1 MDQLIDGS
9 TRLVDVWGPPG
20 FGKTSVAIHVAHALR
35 ERKIPVYFTSLRGL
49 KTRDDLVS
57 NLLGIFEDAKEA
69 LHVSPSDRLIQCLR
83 KWQSPFVLILDNAD
97 DLLESRD
104 TQVRRDVLRL
114 IEEFQAKCNHIN
126 LLVTSRESHIE
137 LSHKLPIHLER
148 VGVLDEASSAELVNT
163 LLSEVSES
171 DCNCIMKECGRVPL
185 AMRLMCGI
193 IKDEIVSVSELFE
206 ELNNSPLIEI
216 LDNES
221 YSDDC
226 RLKKIMNTS
235 FQRLPSNE
243 QEAFVS
249 LAVFPGCFGMD
260 EAQAVLNLKPVL
272 EARKILLSLK
282 QKSLVDCSDDFG
294 NFTIHSLLRSFVEDR
309 RRKDEEIQ
317 RHYAEAQLRF
327 CNYYISKFREA
338 NEKFLTGSSNDAYKA
353 FHSQRENIR
362 LALVDGSKDE
372 DLYSK
377 VVEVLSKAEL
387 FVYAVL
393 PNQEALFDILYST
406 AIEEAKKRQRRDDE
420 CKLLAAKSFSSLGGF
435 YSRPR
440 SWDHSLESGDQN
452 AENPPPKYLVYLGIH
467 QLLSRNIDD
476 GISSLRA
483 SVNRLGNDNDERI
496 LKILA
501 YHVLAV
507 CYRKKMDKV
516 KVSEF
521 ETLCAKECELSSC
534 CPAFLNLF
542 LQNSHQLLEVEVC
555 SENDLVNVIEKDV
568 FFFVVMAELLP
579 LLYIELEFEQHMVTE
594 LPLMTRHLK
603 RFHQVILKL
612 LKKVFDE
619 GILHTRVVQACC
631 NALYNSKC
639 YQEAAEGFRRITD
652 RLEVLGSTS
661 RSAYRTYLFRGLAL
675 SELENYKEALH
686 CFKETIAV
694 KMELLNETQREGI
707 YNITNVREA
716 LEQLANYLH
725 MRRRLNETANA
736 DQTDDFKATFEK
748 LKSIVQS
755 ELVNVENEDHDDL
768 ATCFMTLANCQVS
781 MRNLAEALSSLQ
793 QAIAIREKHFD
804 DQAKLALCLLYKGN
818 VHLEMENYN
827 EAIKAHQC
835 ALNLGSLDHQDTA
848 TIHCHL
854 GMSYYALSDFIKSL
868 NEHQRALELRKKH
881 LGNHVLTATSLN
893 QVGDVYFRMEK
904 YDAAKE
910 KFQSASDLM
919 TVIYKREHVVTANAL
934 SNLGNVYLAMEK
946 YKEAY
951 DSCKQAL
958 NIRLKLLGEHEDT
971 ATSFH
976 SLGSICFKMNDSRK
990 AVWCFQK
997 ASELRQKLLGDHLD
1011 TALSYHC
1018 LGEAQMLKGDT
1029 IGPAASLQAAFR
1041 IRGNTLGLWNVDTVK
1056 TLELLRRA
1064 IEAVVHGGIG
1074 VALCDYIL
1082 ADIHFRSEYHT
1093 NLVLALK
1100 FCKEAVH
1107 TSMESLGENVLTA
1120 DSLHLEGQIHKKMN
1134 DNQSAIEA
1142 FRKASRMKSNLR
1154 GDHENTADSFYC
1166 LGESH
1171 LDQGEYEA
1179 AVRAFQ
1185 EAARIRSNIR
1195 GGGGGVELV
1204 ESYRLAA
1211 FTYHRLGVAQYRLE
1225 DLRGALASL
1234 QEASR
1239 LRREAL
1245 VEDQLT
1251 DEILQ
1256 LINLVCEDL
1265 SAGELDCD

>member
-235 FQRLPSNE
+235 FQRLTSNE

-282 QKSLVDCSDDFG
+282 RKSLVDCSDDFG

-309 RRKDEEIQ
+309 RRKEEEIQ

-507 CYRKKMDKV
+507 CYRKEIDKE

-603 RFHQVILKL
+603 RFHKVILKL
-612 LKKVFDE
+612 FDE
-619 GILHTRVVQACC
+619 GILHTRVVEACC

-768 ATCFMTLANCQVS
+768 ATCFMKLANCQVS

-854 GMSYYALSDFIKSL
+854 GMSYCALSDFIKSL

-893 QVGDVYFRMEK
+893 EVGDVYFRMEK

-934 SNLGNVYLAMEK
+934 SNLGNVYFAKEK

-976 SLGSICFKMNDSRK
+976 SLGSICFKMNDSIK

-1265 SAGELDCD
+1265 SVGELDCD

>member
-235 FQRLPSNE
+235 FQRLTSNE

-282 QKSLVDCSDDFG
+282 RKSLVDCSDDFG

-353 FHSQRENIR
+353 FHNQRENIR

-483 SVNRLGNDNDERI
+483 SVNHLGNDNDERI

-507 CYRKKMDKV
+507 CYRKKMDKE

-542 LQNSHQLLEVEVC
+542 LQNTHPLPEVEVC
-555 SENDLVNVIEKDV
+555 CENDLVNVIEKDV

-579 LLYIELEFEQHMVTE
+579 LLYTEVEFDQHMVTE
-594 LPLMTRHLK
+594 LPLMTSHLK
-603 RFHQVILKL
+603 RFQKVILKL
-612 LKKVFDE
+612 FDE
-619 GILHTRVVQACC
+619 GILHTRVPEACC
-631 NALYNSKC
+631 NALYNLEC
-639 YQEAAEGFRRITD
+639 YQEAAEGFQRITD
-652 RLEVLGSTS
+652 RLEDLGSS
-661 RSAYRTYLFRGLAL
+661 KRSAYQIYLFRGLAL
-675 SELENYKEALH
+675 RELKNYKEALH
-686 CFKETIAV
+686 CFKETMAIAM
-694 KMELLNETQREGI
+694 KLLDETRREGI
-707 YNITNVREA
+707 YDITNVSEA
-716 LEQLANYLH
+716 LEQLSNCLH
-725 MRRRLNETANA
+725 MQRCLNETGTV
-736 DQTDDFKATFEK
+736 DQTDDFKATFDE
-748 LKSIVQS
+748 LKTIVRS
-755 ELVNVENEDHDDL
+755 ASFNVGSKNHDEL
-768 ATCFMTLANCQVS
+768 ATCLTTLAMCQVS
-781 MRNLAEALSSLQ
+781 MRNLAEALDSFQ
-793 QAIAIREKHFD
+793 QAIAIREKYCD
-804 DQAKLALCLLYKGN
+804 DQAKLASCLFSKGN
-818 VHLEMENYN
+818 VHLEMKNYI
-827 EAIKAHQC
+827 EAIEVYQSASD
-835 ALNLGSLDHQDTA
+835 LGSLDGKDSA
-848 TIHCHL
+848 FIHIQL
-854 GMSYYALSDFIKSL
+854 GMSHSALGEFKKSL
-868 NEHQRALELRKKH
+868 NEYQQALKLLKIH
-881 LGNHVLTATSLN
+881 SGDHTLAAAALNHI
-893 QVGDVYFRMEK
+893 GGVYFEMQE

-910 KFQSASDLM
+910 KFQNAADLM
-919 TVIYKREHVVTANAL
+919 EENGKGIHEVTANAL
-934 SNLGNVYLAMEK
+934 SDLGAVYLKMEK
-946 YKEAY
+946 YKEAC
-951 DSCKQAL
+951 DSCEKAL
-958 NIRLKLLGEHEDT
+958 SIRLELLGEHVDT
-971 ATSFH
+971 ATSLHF
-976 SLGSICFKMNDSRK
+976 LGIIWSKINNYETAF
-990 AVWCFQK
+990 AYFEI
-997 ASELRQKLLGDHLD
+997 ASEFRQKLLGDHLD
-1011 TALSYHC
+1011 TAQSYER
-1018 LGEAQMLKGDT
+1018 LGQAQILKGDT
-1029 IGPAASLQAAFR
+1029 REGIVSMQAALN
-1041 IRGNTLGLWNVDTVK
+1041 IRLK
-1056 TLELLRRA
+1056 
-1064 IEAVVHGGIG
+1064 I
-1074 VALCDYIL
+1074 
-1082 ADIHFRSEYHT
+1082 
-1093 NLVLALK
+1093 LK
-1100 FCKEAVH
+1100 FNRERRL
-1107 TSMESLGENVLTA
+1107 ESL
-1120 DSLHLEGQIHKKMN
+1120 S
-1134 DNQSAIEA
+1134 
-1142 FRKASRMKSNLR
+1142 
-1154 GDHENTADSFYC
+1154 
-1166 LGESH
+1166 
-1171 LDQGEYEA
+1171 
-1179 AVRAFQ
+1179 
-1185 EAARIRSNIR
+1185 
-1195 GGGGGVELV
+1195 
-1204 ESYRLAA
+1204 
-1211 FTYHRLGVAQYRLE
+1211 
-1225 DLRGALASL
+1225 
-1234 QEASR
+1234 
-1239 LRREAL
+1239 
-1245 VEDQLT
+1245 
-1251 DEILQ
+1251 
-1256 LINLVCEDL
+1256 
-1265 SAGELDCD
+1265 

>member
-1 MDQLIDGS
+1 MDQLTDGS

-20 FGKTSVAIHVAHALR
+20 FGKTSVAIHVAHELR

-57 NLLGIFEDAKEA
+57 NLLGIFVDAKEA
-69 LHVSPSDRLIQCLR
+69 LHLSPSDRLIQCLR
-83 KWQSPFVLILDNAD
+83 KWRSPFVLILDNAD

-104 TQVRRDVLRL
+104 MQVRQDVLRL
-114 IEEFQAKCNHIN
+114 IEELQVKCNHIN
-126 LLVTSRESHIE
+126 LLVTSRESHKD

-148 VGVLDEASSAELVNT
+148 VGVLDEASSTELVKT
-163 LLSEVSES
+163 LLPKVSES
-171 DCNCIMKECGRVPL
+171 DRNCIMKECGQVPL
-185 AMRLMCGI
+185 AMRLMCSTI
-193 IKDEIVSVSELFE
+193 EEETVSVGELLE
-206 ELNNSPLIEI
+206 ELKNSPLIEV

-235 FQRLPSNE
+235 FQRLTSNE

-249 LAVFPGCFGMD
+249 LAVFPSCFGVE
-260 EAQAVLNLKPVL
+260 EAKAVLNLKTVF
-272 EARKILLSLK
+272 EAKKILRSLK
-282 QKSLVDCSDDFG
+282 RKSLVDCSDDFD
-294 NFTIHSLLRSFVEDR
+294 NFTMHSLLRSFVEDR
-309 RRKDEEIQ
+309 RREEEKIQ
-317 RHYAEAQLRF
+317 RHCAEAQHRF

-353 FHSQRENIR
+353 FHNQRENIR

-420 CKLLAAKSFSSLGGF
+420 CKLLAAKSFNSLGGF

-483 SVNRLGNDNDERI
+483 SVNHLGNDNDERI

-603 RFHQVILKL
+603 RFHKVILKL
-612 LKKVFDE
+612 FDE
-619 GILHTRVVQACC
+619 GILHTRVVEACC

-661 RSAYRTYLFRGLAL
+661 RSAYRKYLFRGLAL
-675 SELENYKEALH
+675 SKLDNYEEALH
-686 CFKETIAV
+686 CYKETMAIA
-694 KMELLNETQREGI
+694 MEHLDETRREGI
-707 YNITNVREA
+707 YDITNVIEA
-716 LEQLANYLH
+716 LEQLSNCLH
-725 MRRRLNETANA
+725 MQRCLNETATVN
-736 DQTDDFKATFEK
+736 QTDDFKSTFEK

-755 ELVNVENEDHDDL
+755 ELVNVGSKNHDEL
-768 ATCFMTLANCQVS
+768 ATCLKTLADCQVS
-781 MRNLAEALSSLQ
+781 MRNLAEALDSFQ
-793 QAIAIREKHFD
+793 QAITIREKYCD
-804 DQAKLALCLLYKGN
+804 DQAKLASCLFSKGN
-818 VHLEMENYN
+818 AYFEVKNYT
-827 EAIKAHQC
+827 EAIKVHQS
-835 ALNLGSLDHQDTA
+835 ALNLGILNRKDTA
-848 TIHCHL
+848 IIHCYL
-854 GMSYYALSDFIKSL
+854 GMSYSALGELRKSL
-868 NEHQRALELRKKH
+868 NEHQQALKLLKIHFGDFK
-881 LGNHVLTATSLN
+881 LTAATLN
-893 QVGDVYFRMEK
+893 HIGNVYFRMGE
-904 YDAAKE
+904 YDAAEE
-910 KFQSASDLM
+910 KFQNAADLM
-919 TVIYKREHVVTANAL
+919 AALFKGKHVVTANAL
-934 SNLGNVYLAMEK
+934 SNLGDVYLAMEK
-946 YKEAY
+946 YKKAY

-958 NIRLKLLGEHEDT
+958 NIRMKLLGEHEDT

-976 SLGSICFKMNDSRK
+976 SLGSNCFKMNDSIK

-1011 TALSYHC
+1011 TALSYHR

-1029 IGPAASLQAAFR
+1029 SDALDSLQAALS
-1041 IRGNTLGLWNVDTVK
+1041 IRENTLGFHLDTAA
-1056 TLELLRRA
+1056 TLELLGRA
-1064 IEAVVHGGIG
+1064 FEAVGQLCTTR
-1074 VALCDYIL
+1074 AL
-1082 ADIHFRSEYHT
+1082 
-1093 NLVLALK
+1093 
-1100 FCKEAVH
+1100 
-1107 TSMESLGENVLTA
+1107 
-1120 DSLHLEGQIHKKMN
+1120 QI
-1134 DNQSAIEA
+1134 
-1142 FRKASRMKSNLR
+1142 
-1154 GDHENTADSFYC
+1154 
-1166 LGESH
+1166 
-1171 LDQGEYEA
+1171 
-1179 AVRAFQ
+1179 
-1185 EAARIRSNIR
+1185 
-1195 GGGGGVELV
+1195 
-1204 ESYRLAA
+1204 
-1211 FTYHRLGVAQYRLE
+1211 
-1225 DLRGALASL
+1225 
-1234 QEASR
+1234 
-1239 LRREAL
+1239 RRH
-1245 VEDQLT
+1245 
-1251 DEILQ
+1251 LQ
-1256 LINLVCEDL
+1256 LKQERNTDDHC
-1265 SAGELDCD
+1265 ATM

>member
-126 LLVTSRESHIE
+126 LLVTSRESHKE
-137 LSHKLPIHLER
+137 LSHKLPIHLEK
-148 VGVLDEASSAELVNT
+148 VGVLDEASSAELVNK

-216 LDNES
+216 LES
-221 YSDDC
+221 YSDDR

-235 FQRLPSNE
+235 FQRLTSNE

-260 EAQAVLNLKPVL
+260 EAQAVLNLKTVL

-282 QKSLVDCSDDFG
+282 RKSLVDCSDDFG
-294 NFTIHSLLRSFVEDR
+294 NFTIHSLLRSFVEDL
-309 RRKDEEIQ
+309 RRKEEKIQ
-317 RHYAEAQLRF
+317 RHCAEAQLRF

-353 FHSQRENIR
+353 FHSQCENIQ

-452 AENPPPKYLVYLGIH
+452 AEYPPPKYLVYLGIH

-476 GISSLRA
+476 GIRSLRA
-483 SVNRLGNDNDERI
+483 SVNHLGNDNDERI

-542 LQNSHQLLEVEVC
+542 LQNSYQLLEVEVC

-579 LLYIELEFEQHMVTE
+579 LLYTEVEFDHHMVTE
-594 LPLMTRHLK
+594 LPLMTSHLK
-603 RFHQVILKL
+603 RFQKVILKL
-612 LKKVFDE
+612 FDE
-619 GILHTRVVQACC
+619 GILHTRVLEACC

-675 SELENYKEALH
+675 SELDNYEEALH
-686 CFKETIAV
+686 CYKETMAIA
-694 KMELLNETQREGI
+694 MEHLDETRREGI
-707 YNITNVREA
+707 YDITNVIEA
-716 LEQLANYLH
+716 LEQLSNCLH
-725 MRRRLNETANA
+725 MQRCLNETATVN
-736 DQTDDFKATFEK
+736 QTDDFKSTFEK

-755 ELVNVENEDHDDL
+755 ELVNVGSKNHDEL
-768 ATCFMTLANCQVS
+768 ATCLKTLADCQVS
-781 MRNLAEALSSLQ
+781 MRNLAEALDSFQ
-793 QAIAIREKHFD
+793 QAITIREKYCD
-804 DQAKLALCLLYKGN
+804 DQAKLASCLLSKGIAYFE
-818 VHLEMENYN
+818 VKNYT
-827 EAIKAHQC
+827 EAIKVHQS
-835 ALNLGSLDHQDTA
+835 ALNLGILNCKDTA
-848 TIHCHL
+848 IIHCHL
-854 GMSYYALSDFIKSL
+854 GMSYSALGELRKSL
-868 NEHQRALELRKKH
+868 NEHQQVLKLLKIHFGDFK
-881 LGNHVLTATSLN
+881 LTAATLN
-893 QVGDVYFRMEK
+893 HIGNVYFRMGE
-904 YDAAKE
+904 YDAAEE
-910 KFQSASDLM
+910 KFQNAADLM
-919 TVIYKREHVVTANAL
+919 AALFKGKHVVTANAL
-934 SNLGNVYLAMEK
+934 SNLGDVYLAMEK
-946 YKEAY
+946 YKKAY

-958 NIRLKLLGEHEDT
+958 NIRMKLLGEHEDT

-976 SLGSICFKMNDSRK
+976 SLGSICSKMNDSRT
-990 AVWCFQK
+990 AVSCFQK
-997 ASELRQKLLGDHLD
+997 ASELRQNLLGDHLD
-1011 TALSYHC
+1011 TALSYHR

-1029 IGPAASLQAAFR
+1029 SDALASLQAALS
-1041 IRGNTLGLWNVDTVK
+1041 IRENTLGFHLDTAA
-1056 TLELLRRA
+1056 TLELLGRA
-1064 IEAVVHGGIG
+1064 HEAVGQLCTTR
-1074 VALCDYIL
+1074 AL
-1082 ADIHFRSEYHT
+1082 
-1093 NLVLALK
+1093 
-1100 FCKEAVH
+1100 
-1107 TSMESLGENVLTA
+1107 
-1120 DSLHLEGQIHKKMN
+1120 QI
-1134 DNQSAIEA
+1134 
-1142 FRKASRMKSNLR
+1142 
-1154 GDHENTADSFYC
+1154 
-1166 LGESH
+1166 
-1171 LDQGEYEA
+1171 
-1179 AVRAFQ
+1179 
-1185 EAARIRSNIR
+1185 
-1195 GGGGGVELV
+1195 
-1204 ESYRLAA
+1204 
-1211 FTYHRLGVAQYRLE
+1211 
-1225 DLRGALASL
+1225 
-1234 QEASR
+1234 
-1239 LRREAL
+1239 RRH
-1245 VEDQLT
+1245 
-1251 DEILQ
+1251 LQ
-1256 LINLVCEDL
+1256 LKQERNTDDHC
-1265 SAGELDCD
+1265 ATM

>member
-1 MDQLIDGS
+1 M
-9 TRLVDVWGPPG
+9 
-20 FGKTSVAIHVAHALR
+20 AIHVAHVLR

-235 FQRLPSNE
+235 FQRLTSNE

-282 QKSLVDCSDDFG
+282 RKSLVDCSDDFG

-309 RRKDEEIQ
+309 RRKEEEIQ

-507 CYRKKMDKV
+507 CYRKEIDKE

-603 RFHQVILKL
+603 RFHKVILKL
-612 LKKVFDE
+612 FDE
-619 GILHTRVVQACC
+619 GILHTRVVEACC

-854 GMSYYALSDFIKSL
+854 GMSYCALSDFIKSL

-893 QVGDVYFRMEK
+893 EVGDVYFRMEK

-934 SNLGNVYLAMEK
+934 SNLGNVHFAKEK

-958 NIRLKLLGEHEDT
+958 NIRLKLLGEHEVT

-976 SLGSICFKMNDSRK
+976 SLGSICFKMNDSIK

-1064 IEAVVHGGIG
+1064 IEAVVDGGIG
-1074 VALCDYIL
+1074 VALRSHVL
-1082 ADIHFRSEYHT
+1082 ANIHFRSEYHT

-1107 TSMESLGENVLTA
+1107 TFMESLGENVLTA

-1195 GGGGGVELV
+1195 GGGEGVELV

-1265 SAGELDCD
+1265 SVGELDCD

>member
-1 MDQLIDGS
+1 M
-9 TRLVDVWGPPG
+9 
-20 FGKTSVAIHVAHALR
+20 AIHVAHALR

-126 LLVTSRESHIE
+126 LLVTSRESHKE
-137 LSHKLPIHLER
+137 LSHKLPIHLEK

-216 LDNES
+216 LES
-221 YSDDC
+221 YSDDR

-235 FQRLPSNE
+235 FQRLTSNE

-260 EAQAVLNLKPVL
+260 EAQAVLNLKTVP

-282 QKSLVDCSDDFG
+282 RKSLVDCSDDFG

-309 RRKDEEIQ
+309 RRKEEEIQ

-353 FHSQRENIR
+353 FHSQCENIQ

-452 AENPPPKYLVYLGIH
+452 AEYPPPKYLVYLGIH

-476 GISSLRA
+476 GIRSLRA
-483 SVNRLGNDNDERI
+483 SVNHLGNDNDERI

-542 LQNSHQLLEVEVC
+542 FTKQL
-555 SENDLVNVIEKDV
+555 SI
-568 FFFVVMAELLP
+568 A
-579 LLYIELEFEQHMVTE
+579 
-594 LPLMTRHLK
+594 R
-603 RFHQVILKL
+603 
-612 LKKVFDE
+612 
-619 GILHTRVVQACC
+619 
-631 NALYNSKC
+631 
-639 YQEAAEGFRRITD
+639 
-652 RLEVLGSTS
+652 S
-661 RSAYRTYLFRGLAL
+661 RS
-675 SELENYKEALH
+675 
-686 CFKETIAV
+686 
-694 KMELLNETQREGI
+694 LL
-707 YNITNVREA
+707 
-716 LEQLANYLH
+716 
-725 MRRRLNETANA
+725 
-736 DQTDDFKATFEK
+736 
-748 LKSIVQS
+748 
-755 ELVNVENEDHDDL
+755 
-768 ATCFMTLANCQVS
+768 
-781 MRNLAEALSSLQ
+781 
-793 QAIAIREKHFD
+793 
-804 DQAKLALCLLYKGN
+804 
-818 VHLEMENYN
+818 
-827 EAIKAHQC
+827 
-835 ALNLGSLDHQDTA
+835 
-848 TIHCHL
+848 
-854 GMSYYALSDFIKSL
+854 
-868 NEHQRALELRKKH
+868 
-881 LGNHVLTATSLN
+881 
-893 QVGDVYFRMEK
+893 
-904 YDAAKE
+904 
-910 KFQSASDLM
+910 
-919 TVIYKREHVVTANAL
+919 
-934 SNLGNVYLAMEK
+934 
-946 YKEAY
+946 
-951 DSCKQAL
+951 
-958 NIRLKLLGEHEDT
+958 
-971 ATSFH
+971 
-976 SLGSICFKMNDSRK
+976 
-990 AVWCFQK
+990 
-997 ASELRQKLLGDHLD
+997 
-1011 TALSYHC
+1011 
-1018 LGEAQMLKGDT
+1018 
-1029 IGPAASLQAAFR
+1029 
-1041 IRGNTLGLWNVDTVK
+1041 
-1056 TLELLRRA
+1056 
-1064 IEAVVHGGIG
+1064 
-1074 VALCDYIL
+1074 
-1082 ADIHFRSEYHT
+1082 
-1093 NLVLALK
+1093 
-1100 FCKEAVH
+1100 
-1107 TSMESLGENVLTA
+1107 
-1120 DSLHLEGQIHKKMN
+1120 
-1134 DNQSAIEA
+1134 
-1142 FRKASRMKSNLR
+1142 
-1154 GDHENTADSFYC
+1154 
-1166 LGESH
+1166 
-1171 LDQGEYEA
+1171 
-1179 AVRAFQ
+1179 
-1185 EAARIRSNIR
+1185 
-1195 GGGGGVELV
+1195 
-1204 ESYRLAA
+1204 
-1211 FTYHRLGVAQYRLE
+1211 
-1225 DLRGALASL
+1225 
-1234 QEASR
+1234 
-1239 LRREAL
+1239 
-1245 VEDQLT
+1245 
-1251 DEILQ
+1251 
-1256 LINLVCEDL
+1256 
-1265 SAGELDCD
+1265 

>member
-1 MDQLIDGS
+1 M
-9 TRLVDVWGPPG
+9 
-20 FGKTSVAIHVAHALR
+20 AIHVAHALR

-235 FQRLPSNE
+235 FQRLTSNE

-282 QKSLVDCSDDFG
+282 RKSLVDCSDDFG

-338 NEKFLTGSSNDAYKA
+338 NEKFLTVSSNDAYKA
-353 FHSQRENIR
+353 FHNQRENIR

-507 CYRKKMDKV
+507 CYRKEIDKE

-603 RFHQVILKL
+603 RFHKVILKL
-612 LKKVFDE
+612 FDE
-619 GILHTRVVQACC
+619 GILHTRVVEACC

-661 RSAYRTYLFRGLAL
+661 SSAYRTYLFRGLAL
-675 SELENYKEALH
+675 SELENYIEALH

-854 GMSYYALSDFIKSL
+854 GMSYCALSDFIKSL
-868 NEHQRALELRKKH
+868 NEHQRALELREKH

-893 QVGDVYFRMEK
+893 EVGDVYFRMEK

-934 SNLGNVYLAMEK
+934 SNLGNVYFAKEK

-958 NIRLKLLGEHEDT
+958 NIRLKLLGEHEVT

-976 SLGSICFKMNDSRK
+976 SLGSICFKMNDSIK

-1056 TLELLRRA
+1056 TLELIRRA

-1074 VALCDYIL
+1074 VALCDFIL
-1082 ADIHFRSEYHT
+1082 ADIHFRSEYHI

-1100 FCKEAVH
+1100 FCKEAVQIF
-1107 TSMESLGENVLTA
+1107 MESLGENVLTA
-1120 DSLHLEGQIHKKMN
+1120 DSLHLEGHIHKKMN

-1142 FRKASRMKSNLR
+1142 FRKASRMKSNLL

-1195 GGGGGVELV
+1195 GGGGGGVELV

>member
-235 FQRLPSNE
+235 FQRLTSNE

-282 QKSLVDCSDDFG
+282 RKSLVDCSDDFG

-353 FHSQRENIR
+353 FHNQRENIR

-507 CYRKKMDKV
+507 CYRKEIDKE

-603 RFHQVILKL
+603 RFHKVILKL
-612 LKKVFDE
+612 FDE
-619 GILHTRVVQACC
+619 GILHTRVVEACC

-661 RSAYRTYLFRGLAL
+661 SSAYRTYLFRGLAL
-675 SELENYKEALH
+675 SELENYIEALH

-854 GMSYYALSDFIKSL
+854 GMSYCALSDFIKSL
-868 NEHQRALELRKKH
+868 NEHQRALELREKH

-893 QVGDVYFRMEK
+893 EVGDVYFRMEK

-934 SNLGNVYLAMEK
+934 SNLGNVYFAKEK

-958 NIRLKLLGEHEDT
+958 NIRLKLLGEHEVT

-976 SLGSICFKMNDSRK
+976 SLGSICFKMNDSIK

-1056 TLELLRRA
+1056 TLELIRRA

-1074 VALCDYIL
+1074 VALCDFIL
-1082 ADIHFRSEYHT
+1082 ADIHFRSEYHI

-1100 FCKEAVH
+1100 FCKEAVQIF
-1107 TSMESLGENVLTA
+1107 MESLGENVLTA
-1120 DSLHLEGQIHKKMN
+1120 DSLHLEGHIHKKMN

-1142 FRKASRMKSNLR
+1142 FRKASRMKSNLL

-1195 GGGGGVELV
+1195 GGGGGGVELV